1 VDSAGA
7 GVDLNSD
14 VGEGFGP
21 WRLGDD
27 AAMLD
32 IVTTVNIA
40 CGFHAGDPLIM
51 ARTVAMAVERGVR
64 VGAHPGYNDLWGYGR
79 RRISGDSPAD
89 LATMVVYQV
98 GALSAI
104 AAREGCA
111 LSHVKLH
118 GALSNVAAE
127 DPELAAALGAAI
139 RDIDSRLAWLVPA
152 GSEMAAVGQRLGVRT
167 VSEVFADRGY
177 DVSGNLL
184 PRSHPDALV
193 NDAALVAQRA
203 VRVVRDGLV
212 AVGGAD
218 VPLRAESI
226 CVHGDTRGAVE
237 LAGSVRR
244 ALEGAGLAVRSFAA

>member
-1 VDSAGA
+1 M
-7 GVDLNSD
+7 
-14 VGEGFGP
+14 
-21 WRLGDD
+21 GDD

-32 IVTTVNIA
+32 IVTTANIA

-79 RRISGDSPAD
+79 RRVSGDAPAD
-89 LATMVVYQV
+89 IATMVLYQV

-104 AAREGCA
+104 AAREGCV

-127 DPELAAALGAAI
+127 DEELAAAIGAAI
-139 RDIDSRLAWLVPA
+139 RDTDPRLAWLVPA
-152 GSEMAAVGQRLGVRT
+152 GSAMVAVGERLGVRT

-177 DVSGNLL
+177 DSSGNLL
-184 PRSHPDALV
+184 PRSQPGALV
-193 NDAALVAQRA
+193 DDPAAVARRA
-203 VRVVRDGLV
+203 VRMVREGMV
-212 AVGGAD
+212 SASGTD

-237 LAGSVRR
+237 LASAVRR
-244 ALEGAGLAVRSFAA
+244 ALEGAALAVRPFAT